1 MQKYNP
7 PSATG
12 LGFFH
17 KLKLPKSSGVP
28 QTTGRSKSLN
38 AKLRKITKTITEKA
52 RKATL
57 TIWPYLNTKDKF
69 SVKE

>member
-1 MQKYNP
+1 MQKHNP
-7 PSATG
+7 PRATG

-28 QTTGRSKSLN
+28 QTGRSKRLN
-38 AKLRKITKTITEKA
+38 ANLRKITKTITEKA